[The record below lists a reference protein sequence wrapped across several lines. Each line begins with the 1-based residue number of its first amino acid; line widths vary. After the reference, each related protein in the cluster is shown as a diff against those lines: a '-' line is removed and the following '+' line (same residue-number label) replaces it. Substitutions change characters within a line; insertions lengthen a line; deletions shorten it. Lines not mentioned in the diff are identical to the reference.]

1 MTLDAPCRP
10 EPTQGGCRRDR
21 LPNRRLQST
30 EVVAW
35 RGQEWLMSV
44 GFDHFGTVR
53 EAFVKGLKSG
63 SAMDAIMDDAC
74 VLLSLL
80 LQAGYTASD
89 VDSHLGREGVD
100 SLRAPLRRWDFRPRW
115 RQPWNVKSATVF
127 APSITFPP
135 ELGRAR
141 SPTIGAS
148 QNGDTAA
155 SVLLPRRR
163 RSDGV
168 KSSRRCRHSAL
179 WRLLK

>member
-1 MTLDAPCRP
+1 MMLDAPCRP

-100 SLRAPLRRWDFRPRW
+100 SFAPAASPLGLPAQVAATMECEIGDGIRAFHHFSSLNLAGRG
-115 RQPWNVKSATVF
+115 RQPF
-127 APSITFPP
+127 
-135 ELGRAR
+135 
-141 SPTIGAS
+141 GAS
-148 QNGDTAA
+148 QNWDTAA
-155 SVLLPRRR
+155 S
-163 RSDGV
+163 G
-168 KSSRRCRHSAL
+168 SSSEEAAE
-179 WRLLK
+179 